1 MIPILG
7 PRAFEHQIISNDIN
21 SPANNIT
28 TACELFVSAE
38 KRLACFQ
45 LRSPLVTGARLT
57 AFFNELYAFL
67 SEQQMQQFIILT
79 GMFSHEQHSIGA
91 SKFMYLANE
100 RFTEQN
106 HATFERC
113 NDWLKW
119 SDENGTKVIHGGGF
133 ALKLYKRIS
142 ATLSESESESESL
155 SPSIPC
161 CIFFKY
167 TAEGDNRNDATEI
180 VTQLNRL
187 IDGMLQVSKDDS
199 SSGSSHSH
207 QKIKLTIPI
216 SWKSMFGNDPSEQ
229 LY

>member
-1 MIPILG
+1 MK
-7 PRAFEHQIISNDIN
+7 

-28 TACELFVSAE
+28 TACELFVCAE

-45 LRSPLVTGARLT
+45 LRSPLITGTRLT
-57 AFFNELYAFL
+57 DFFNEFFEFL
-67 SEQQMQQFIILT
+67 TEQQVQQLIILT

-100 RFTEQN
+100 RFAKQN
-106 HATFERC
+106 DATFERC

-119 SDENGTKVIHGGGF
+119 SDENGAKVIHGGGF
-133 ALKLYKRIS
+133 ALKMYKRIS
-142 ATLSESESESESL
+142 AASSDSESPSL
-155 SPSIPC
+155 SIPC

-187 IDGMLQVSKDDS
+187 IDGMLQVSRDDRN
-199 SSGSSHSH
+199 SGSSYSH

>member
-1 MIPILG
+1 M
-7 PRAFEHQIISNDIN
+7 H
-21 SPANNIT
+21 
-28 TACELFVSAE
+28 
-38 KRLACFQ
+38 
-45 LRSPLVTGARLT
+45 
-57 AFFNELYAFL
+57 
-67 SEQQMQQFIILT
+67 QFIILT

-100 RFTEQN
+100 RFAEQN
-106 HATFERC
+106 QSTFERC

-119 SDENGTKVIHGGGF
+119 SDENDTKVIHGGGF
-133 ALKLYKRIS
+133 ALKLYKRIRS
-142 ATLSESESESESL
+142 ASASSSS
-155 SPSIPC
+155 SIPC

-187 IDGMLQVSKDDS
+187 IDGMLQVSKDDR
-199 SSGSSHSH
+199 SSGSHSH

>member
-1 MIPILG
+1 MQPAIIPILG
-7 PRAFEHQIISNDIN
+7 PRAFEHQIISNDAK

-28 TACELFVSAE
+28 TACELFVCAA

-45 LRSPLVTGARLT
+45 LRSPLVTGTRLT
-57 AFFNELYAFL
+57 AFFNELLEFL
-67 SEQQMQQFIILT
+67 RDQQAQQFIILT

-91 SKFMYLANE
+91 SKFMYLAND
-100 RFTEQN
+100 RFAEQYKS
-106 HATFERC
+106 TFERC

-119 SDENGTKVIHGGGF
+119 NDENGTKVIHGGGF
-133 ALKLYKRIS
+133 ALKLYKCMS
-142 ATLSESESESESL
+142 SSQPAA
-155 SPSIPC
+155 IPC

-187 IDGMLQVSKDDS
+187 IDGLLHVSPDDRG
-199 SSGSSHSH
+199 SSGSHSH
-207 QKIKLTIPI
+207 QKIKLTIPP

>member
-1 MIPILG
+1 M
-7 PRAFEHQIISNDIN
+7 
-21 SPANNIT
+21 
-28 TACELFVSAE
+28 FVCAE

-57 AFFNELYAFL
+57 AFFNELFEFL
-67 SEQQMQQFIILT
+67 TDQQVQQFIILT

-91 SKFMYLANE
+91 SKFMYLTNE
-100 RFTEQN
+100 RFIEQN

-133 ALKLYKRIS
+133 ALKLYKRMN
-142 ATLSESESESESL
+142 ATSL
-155 SPSIPC
+155 ESPSIPC

-187 IDGMLQVSKDDS
+187 IDGMLQVSKDDR